1 MEKLTLDIKTL
12 ITVCGI
18 IAMLGGF
25 YYSTQYRLDDLED
38 QITKISQKL
47 DTQNG
52 ELKQIKKQI
61 RRGNK

>member
-25 YYSTQYRLDDLED
+25 YYSTQYRLDSLED